1 MRLQKI
7 FSLFT
12 LVSLSI
18 MGNSQAFMK
27 IETKQIFLPQ
37 TETIQNTSYVD
48 MSGMFAQFEA
58 MGMSIDE
65 LPPEQK
71 KQLEASFD
79 GVCDQMKT
87 QMEQTQNLSQAE
99 LKGLDKE
106 TRELL
111 VSMQDS
117 FECKKIGF
125 GKFEIKT
132 TLPLEQEAYKI
143 ENNLFIM
150 QANDSTITLEIKQ
163 QLDMLMNQQLQDTKV
178 NPEQIE
184 QMKSMGMEVK
194 MVMVF
199 PGKVTESNIGNIDDN
214 TVTIDMWEEIIAAME
229 AGTISDFIEKLM
241 NMKIV
246 SEIDGDKNSA
256 PELNEETLTF
266 LLETDLEFENE
277 MTDKDFLLEMLMED
291 ESLIDELSDEELLDL
306 LMTEEIDAEPVVVE
320 TSTIIKPIIVP
331 INSIQQ
337 NTAEPKIMIPA
348 ATKNM
353 DKQAL
358 EEEVINTIFSSEVFV
373 APTKSKKKTYSP
385 SRMFQNI
392 KMANSARQAKSNGA
406 SRYANFFRNAAK

>member
-266 LLETDLEFENE
+266 LLETDLEFEDE

-373 APTKSKKKTYSP
+373 TPTKSKKKTYSP

>member
-373 APTKSKKKTYSP
+373 TPTKSKKKTYSP

>member
-150 QANDSTITLEIKQ
+150 QANDSTITPEIKQ

-373 APTKSKKKTYSP
+373 TPTKSKKKTYSP